1 LAPGILM
8 SFNPKPFYLGRI
20 SGIPIQAHYSWLPVF
35 PIYCWVISQV
45 LLPGKVPGR
54 PVLEYWTL
62 GILTTG
68 LLFASVLIHELAH
81 SIMARIEGVGTGGIT
96 LYLFGGLASLGGQ
109 PARPSSEFKIAVV
122 GPAASFLLGTVFL
135 GLDQLLFY
143 HTHYLAVSQ
152 VFRHLGIVN
161 LLLAVFNVL
170 PGLPLDGG
178 RVLRAVVWQFNK
190 NYRAATR
197 IAVRSGLTISLALL
211 VYGVMA
217 LRTDIVFALWSLII
231 GLLLATMLIS
241 QTRIGR
247 GGRKPAPG
255 TVETL
260 MSRDVV
266 MVAPDVKVQDFIDK
280 ILRNNRFTSF
290 PVTVDGKLHGLI
302 VLEELKRVPRE
313 QWPRLTT
320 GEVMKPVD
328 ESMFIPAAAS
338 VAQAKSLLSQNGI
351 GRAAVLD
358 GGGHVVGYISR
369 SDVERE

>member
-1 LAPGILM
+1 MNL
-8 SFNPKPFYLGRI
+8 NPKPFYLGRI

-35 PIYCWVISQV
+35 PIYCWVISQI
-45 LLPGKVPGR
+45 LLPSNVPGR
-54 PVLEYWTL
+54 PVWEYWIL
-62 GILTTG
+62 GILTTV

-109 PARPSSEFKIAVV
+109 PARPSSEFKIAIV
-122 GPAASFLLGTVFL
+122 GPAASFVLGTLFF
-135 GLDQLLFY
+135 GLDQALFY

-161 LLLAVFNVL
+161 WVLAGFNIL
-170 PGLPLDGG
+170 PGMPLDGG

-190 NYRAATR
+190 NYREATR

-211 VYGVMA
+211 VYGVVA
-217 LRTDIVFALWSLII
+217 LKTDIVFALWSLII

-241 QTRIGR
+241 QTRGGR
-247 GGRKPAPG
+247 GGRKAAPG
-255 TVETL
+255 TVEAV

-266 MVAPDVKVQDFIDK
+266 MVSPDLKVQDFIDK

-290 PVTVDGKLHGLI
+290 PVVVDGKLHGLI
-302 VLEELKRVPRE
+302 LLSELKSVPSE
-313 QWPRLTT
+313 NWPLLTA
-320 GEVMKPVD
+320 GQVMKPVD
-328 ESMFIPAAAS
+328 DSMFISARATAAEAR
-338 VAQAKSLLSQNGI
+338 SLLSRNGI

-358 GGGHVVGYISR
+358 GQGLVVGYISKR
-369 SDVERE
+369 DVKE

>member
-1 LAPGILM
+1 MNI
-8 SFNPKPFYLGRI
+8 NPKPFYLGRI
-20 SGIPIQAHYSWLPVF
+20 WGIPIQAHYSWLPVF
-35 PIYCWVISQV
+35 PIYAWVISQV
-45 LLPGKVPGR
+45 LLPRNVPGR
-54 PVLEYWTL
+54 PVFEYWAL
-62 GILTTG
+62 GILTTA

-81 SIMARIEGVGTGGIT
+81 SIMARIEGVGTGAIT

-109 PARPSSEFKIAVV
+109 PARPSSEFKIAVM
-122 GPAASFLLGTVFL
+122 GPAASFVLGTLFL

-143 HTHYLAVSQ
+143 RTHYLAASQ

-161 LLLAVFNVL
+161 LLLAGFNVL

-190 NYRAATR
+190 SYREATR
-197 IAVRSGLTISLALL
+197 IAVRSGLTISLALI
-211 VYGVMA
+211 VYGA
-217 LRTDIVFALWSLII
+217 IAIRTDIVFALWSLII
-231 GLLLATMLIS
+231 GLLLGTMLIS
-241 QTRIGR
+241 QTQMGR

-266 MVAPDVKVQDFIDK
+266 MVSPDLKVQDFIDK

-290 PVTVDGKLHGLI
+290 PVAVDGKLHGLI
-302 VLEELKRVPRE
+302 LLEELKRFPRE
-313 QWPRLTT
+313 QWPGLTT
-320 GEVMKPVD
+320 REVMKPVD

-338 VAQAKSLLSQNGI
+338 VAQAKSLLSRNGI

-358 GGGHVVGYISR
+358 GSGLVVGYISKT
-369 SDVERE
+369 DVDKT